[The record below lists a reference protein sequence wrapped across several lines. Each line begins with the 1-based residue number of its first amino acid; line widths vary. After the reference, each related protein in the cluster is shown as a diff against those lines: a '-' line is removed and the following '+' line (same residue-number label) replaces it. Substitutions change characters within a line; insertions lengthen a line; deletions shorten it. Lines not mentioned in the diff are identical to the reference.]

1 MGKKEAAVI
10 KKGLTVLILFTFIFL
25 AAGCETLKGAFEGA
39 KKDWQS
45 AKKFDDWMR
54 KNMW

>member
-1 MGKKEAAVI
+1 VI
-10 KKGLTVLILFTFIFL
+10 KKGLALSILFAFIVL
-25 AAGCETLKGAFEGA
+25 VGGCETAKGAFEGA

-45 AKKFDDWMR
+45 AKKIDDWMK

>member
-1 MGKKEAAVI
+1 MDKKEAAVI
-10 KKGLTVLILFTFIFL
+10 KKGLALFILFAFIVL
-25 AAGCETLKGAFEGA
+25 VGGCETVKGAFEGA

-45 AKKFDDWMR
+45 AKKIDDWMK

>member
-1 MGKKEAAVI
+1 VI
-10 KKGLTVLILFTFIFL
+10 KKSLAFFILLAFVVLT
-25 AAGCETLKGAFEGA
+25 AGCETAKGAFAGA

-45 AKKFDDWMR
+45 AKQIDDWMK

>member
-25 AAGCETLKGAFEGA
+25 AAGCETVKGAFEGA